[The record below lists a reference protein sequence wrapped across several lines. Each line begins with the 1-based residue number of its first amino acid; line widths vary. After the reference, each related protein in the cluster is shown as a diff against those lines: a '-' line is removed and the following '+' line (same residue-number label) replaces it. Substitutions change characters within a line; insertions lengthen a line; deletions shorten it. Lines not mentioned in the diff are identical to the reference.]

1 MVEVLRNRPLLVLA
15 IALVVGLAMSEYPFL
30 IGLIPI
36 LAILLRGGK
45 IWMALILGFGLG
57 ALFSPDVPDKGI
69 EKSRYVQSPAKVVSA
84 PRLYADG
91 IGYILDIQGN
101 RLSVFEKRG
110 VDRSL
115 GDSLYVK
122 GVVRP
127 LSEGSETH
135 QLAKGIVGRFQP
147 YEAQVT
153 GLGPQWA
160 RWGLK
165 LREAFVG
172 FTHRTMS
179 LERAVVLDA
188 LCFNVEGTLDKGFE
202 ENLRATGTIHIIS
215 ASGLHVLVLAWAISG
230 LLSLLPL
237 PRPVQVV
244 LLVIAL
250 AFYAAAA
257 GFQPAIIRSVV
268 MALTAQTAYLWRRE
282 VDILSALA
290 LSSIVYLLWQ
300 PFGIYNIGF
309 QFSFLT
315 VGAFGLFGVFRDSF
329 PSTAFDYIK
338 TWSMDALSTSS
349 LAYVATLPL
358 MAFYFGAASL
368 VAIPANL
375 AVVFP
380 AMFLVAAGMGVF
392 AVEFFVPSLGALLA
406 KTVLD
411 PLVGFLQWVVELFG
425 NLSISSVPVTYLSG
439 YVIAAIYL
447 ALGVVFVRER
457 VRPA

>member
-1 MVEVLRNRPLLVLA
+1 MVEVLRNRPLVVLA
-15 IALVVGLAMSEYPFL
+15 IAMVVGLAMAEYPYL

-36 LAILLRGGK
+36 LAILLRSGK
-45 IWMALILGFGLG
+45 SWVALALGFGLG
-57 ALFSPDVPDKGI
+57 ALFSPDVPEKGI

-84 PRLYADG
+84 PKLYADG

-101 RLSVFEKRG
+101 RLGAFEKSG
-110 VDRSL
+110 ADRSL

-127 LSEGSETH
+127 LSEGSEKN
-135 QLAKGIVGRFQP
+135 QLARGIVGRFQP
-147 YEAQVT
+147 YEVHVT
-153 GLGPQWA
+153 GFGPQWA

-165 LREAFVG
+165 VREAFVG

-179 LERAVVLDA
+179 LERAVLLDA

-230 LLSLLPL
+230 LLSRLPL
-237 PRPVQVV
+237 PRPLQVV
-244 LLVIAL
+244 LLVVAL

-257 GFQPAIIRSVV
+257 GFQPAIIRSVL

-282 VDILSALA
+282 ADILSALA

-329 PSTAFDYIK
+329 PGTAVEFAK
-338 TWSMDALSTSS
+338 GKVFDALSTSS

-375 AVVFP
+375 AVVLP
-380 AMFLVAAGMGVF
+380 AMILVGAGMGVF
-392 AVEFFVPSLGALLA
+392 AIDLICKPLGELLA
-406 KTVLD
+406 HSILEPIVS
-411 PLVGFLQWVVELFG
+411 FLQWAIELFG
-425 NLSISSVPVTYLSG
+425 NLTISSIPVAYFSG
-439 YVIAAIYL
+439 YAVALIYL
-447 ALGVVFVRER
+447 ALGIAFVRER